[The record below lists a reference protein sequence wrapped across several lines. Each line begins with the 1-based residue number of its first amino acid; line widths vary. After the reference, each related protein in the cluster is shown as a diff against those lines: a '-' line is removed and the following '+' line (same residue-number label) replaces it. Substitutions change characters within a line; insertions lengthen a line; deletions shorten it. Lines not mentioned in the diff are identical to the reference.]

1 MKANANDY
9 SALDPV
15 QDKALGARL
24 WLHDAQRWDLLVF
37 CPAIVNPPDQKLVN
51 LTTVGWGV
59 ATQRRSMVDGV
70 YWLSLHVQ
78 LQYVIAHTKAA
89 FPLPLYSPFSLFA
102 RCCSNRTIA
111 ERVGSFVRVTDI
123 YSSHI
128 EWVGSAILQQEKLY
142 IYREKEGERK
152 ASVASNWFNSTAIA
166 SVSRVGDY
174 GYNRSDKVTR

>member
-15 QDKALGARL
+15 QGQSVRCSSVTT
-24 WLHDAQRWDLLVF
+24 WCTEVVF
-37 CPAIVNPPDQKLVN
+37 TSFLSGYSESTGPKTGKSHLC
-51 LTTVGWGV
+51 GV
-59 ATQRRSMVDGV
+59 RSSNATQRRSMVDGV

-123 YSSHI
+123 YIAATLS
-128 EWVGSAILQQEKLY
+128 EWVVLYYNKRSFIYIGKRKGSEKQAWPQIGLTPQPSRQC
-142 IYREKEGERK
+142 RE
-152 ASVASNWFNSTAIA
+152 
-166 SVSRVGDY
+166 
-174 GYNRSDKVTR
+174 